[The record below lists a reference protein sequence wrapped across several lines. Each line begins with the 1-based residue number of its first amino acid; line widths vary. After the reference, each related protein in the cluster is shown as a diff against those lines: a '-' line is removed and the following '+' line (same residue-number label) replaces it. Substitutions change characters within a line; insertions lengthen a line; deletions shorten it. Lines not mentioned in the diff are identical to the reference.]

1 MKRYI
6 AIFAAVYAVLMI
18 AGYMG
23 GVFTFSKQS
32 HHAEAEHNHSADPH
46 AGHDHGAG
54 KGIHL
59 TSEQRKHVKIVHSR
73 VQSGMMNQRLELHG
87 EVKLNADRTSR
98 IMQRVPGF
106 VTAVYAKQGDRVK
119 KGDVLARLN
128 SEKLGEH
135 YSAYYSG
142 KAIESVAASEF
153 RMAEKLFANKAM
165 SEKEYLRYKKEY
177 IDAGINRRKAEIIL
191 RSLELDLK
199 HSGHKHGKDGKDV
212 ICTEYDIVSPISGTV
227 VTRDISLGEKYA
239 DDNTQVLFL
248 VSDLDRLWVEL
259 RADYQELRSIKPGA
273 SVEITPLGSKNEKFA
288 GVVTYVSSV
297 IDEVSRKGV
306 VRVELDSKANQLRSG
321 EFAMGSIKLESSS
334 ECIIIPRE
342 AVQLVSGETVVFV
355 PAKGNYITR
364 VVRTGR
370 ADGKYV
376 EIISGLTKGEE
387 YVSVG
392 AFELKAILLTAGMDP
407 HAGHGH

>member
-54 KGIHL
+54 EGIHL
-59 TSEQRKHVKIVHSR
+59 TSEQKKHVKIIHSR

-165 SEKEYLRYKKEY
+165 SEKEYLRYKKRVY
-177 IDAGINRRKAEIIL
+177 RRRNKPPQ
-191 RSLELDLK
+191 
-199 HSGHKHGKDGKDV
+199 G
-212 ICTEYDIVSPISGTV
+212 
-227 VTRDISLGEKYA
+227 RDHPALA
-239 DDNTQVLFL
+239 
-248 VSDLDRLWVEL
+248 
-259 RADYQELRSIKPGA
+259 RA
-273 SVEITPLGSKNEKFA
+273 
-288 GVVTYVSSV
+288 
-297 IDEVSRKGV
+297 
-306 VRVELDSKANQLRSG
+306 
-321 EFAMGSIKLESSS
+321 
-334 ECIIIPRE
+334 
-342 AVQLVSGETVVFV
+342 
-355 PAKGNYITR
+355 
-364 VVRTGR
+364 
-370 ADGKYV
+370 
-376 EIISGLTKGEE
+376 
-387 YVSVG
+387 
-392 AFELKAILLTAGMDP
+392 
-407 HAGHGH
+407 

>member
-18 AGYMG
+18 VGYMG
-23 GVFTFSKQS
+23 GVFSFPKHS

-46 AGHDHGAG
+46 AGHDHGSG
-54 KGIHL
+54 EGIHL

-259 RADYQELRSIKPGA
+259 RADYQELRSTKPGA

-297 IDEVSRKGV
+297 ID
-306 VRVELDSKANQLRSG
+306 ELDSKANQLRSG

-370 ADGKYV
+370 SDGKYI
-376 EIISGLTKGEE
+376 EIISGLSKGDE